1 MEKLNN
7 LIDAI
12 DPSESLISLPLSPNF
27 DFVASDADHLAPVS
41 DEIHEKF
48 KMADRPKCDEIH
60 PNKAKEEEFCELTKT
75 YEAETQHLKQLE
87 NLLATRKRIAELQ
100 TALRKMDVSSD
111 VESKDALSVKDVEA
125 LVRSFSGDDNYPVLL
140 WTRDFEDI
148 MDVYKVSP
156 MKRFVYAKR
165 LLSGSAQMYMHNTG
179 ILNWKDMKQELIHT
193 FGHRVTAWDIG
204 KQLEARKIK
213 KGESALQY
221 FVAMCSIAM
230 QAELATSD
238 VIQFIVHGLQDK
250 TGAAASMMY
259 CTSLDELRE
268 KLLIYDQFR
277 QVPGAVVNRAAG
289 YEHTS
294 PKTPVA
300 QQSGEMRC
308 FNCRKLGHRMSDC
321 KQPKRPQGACFK
333 CWGTDHQYRQCPQQT
348 ANGSAFLPL
357 VEPMSGEKLDGCTTV
372 PVTPLIDL

>member
-1 MEKLNN
+1 M
-7 LIDAI
+7 
-12 DPSESLISLPLSPNF
+12 
-27 DFVASDADHLAPVS
+27 
-41 DEIHEKF
+41 
-48 KMADRPKCDEIH
+48 
-60 PNKAKEEEFCELTKT
+60 
-75 YEAETQHLKQLE
+75 
-87 NLLATRKRIAELQ
+87 
-100 TALRKMDVSSD
+100 
-111 VESKDALSVKDVEA
+111 ESKDILSVKDVEA

-165 LLSGSAQMYMHNTG
+165 LLSGSAQM
-179 ILNWKDMKQELIHT
+179 
-193 FGHRVTAWDIG
+193 VTAWDIG

-230 QAELATSD
+230 QAQLATSD

-250 TGAAASMMY
+250 TGAAASMIY

-289 YEHTS
+289 YENTS
-294 PKTPVA
+294 QKTPVG
-300 QQSGEMRC
+300 QEIWR
-308 FNCRKLGHRMSDC
+308 NEVL
-321 KQPKRPQGACFK
+321 
-333 CWGTDHQYRQCPQQT
+333 
-348 ANGSAFLPL
+348 
-357 VEPMSGEKLDGCTTV
+357 
-372 PVTPLIDL
+372 

>member
-1 MEKLNN
+1 MENLNN
-7 LIDAI
+7 FGDAV
-12 DPSESLISLPLSPNF
+12 DPSEPLINLPLSPNSEY
-27 DFVASDADHLAPVS
+27 VASDADHLAPVS
-41 DEIHEKF
+41 DEIHEKY
-48 KMADRPKCDEIH
+48 KMADRPKCDEIQ
-60 PNKAKEEEFCELTKT
+60 PNKAKEEEFCELAKT
-75 YEAETQHLKQLE
+75 YEAEAQHLKHLE
-87 NLLATRKRIAELQ
+87 NLLTTRKRIAELQ
-100 TALRKMDVSSD
+100 TALKKMDVSSD
-111 VESKDALSVKDVEA
+111 MESKDILSVKDVEA

-140 WTRDFEDI
+140 WTRDFDDI
-148 MDVYKVSP
+148 MDVSK
-156 MKRFVYAKR
+156 
-165 LLSGSAQMYMHNTG
+165 
-179 ILNWKDMKQELIHT
+179 
-193 FGHRVTAWDIG
+193 VTAWDIG

-213 KGESALQY
+213 EGESALQY

-230 QAELATSD
+230 QAQLATSD

-289 YEHTS
+289 YENTS
-294 PKTPVA
+294 QKTPVG

-308 FNCRKLGHRMSDC
+308 FNCRKLGHCMSDC
-321 KQPKRPQGACFK
+321 KQPKRPQAACFK

-348 ANGSAFLPL
+348 ANGSALLPQ
-357 VEPMSGEKLDGCTTV
+357 VEPMSGEKLDGCTTI